1 VVDGGRPAAD
11 GGSATDPERL
21 LSQAL
26 RAQAAGVPVSRPQP
40 PPPPAA
46 PADRSSLP
54 AGWLLLIALVL
65 GLLAGAVAGLVT
77 VL

>member
-1 VVDGGRPAAD
+1 MDED
-11 GGSATDPERL
+11 L

-26 RAQAAGVPVSRPQP
+26 RAQAAGLPGGP
-40 PPPPAA
+40 PRPAA
-46 PADRSSLP
+46 ARPARLRLP

-65 GLLAGAVAGLVT
+65 GLLAGAAAGLVT

>member
-1 VVDGGRPAAD
+1 VAEGGH
-11 GGSATDPERL
+11 GTDPERL

-26 RAQAAGVPVSRPQP
+26 RAHAAGMPVSRPLP
-40 PPPPAA
+40 PPRAAAA
-46 PADRSSLP
+46 PDRWSLP
-54 AGWLLLIALVL
+54 AGWVLLIALVL

>member
-1 VVDGGRPAAD
+1 VTERSSG
-11 GGSATDPERL
+11 DPERL

-26 RAQAAGVPVSRPQP
+26 RAQAAGVPVNGPAP
-40 PPPPAA
+40 PVPPPAPA
-46 PADRSSLP
+46 PPERSSLS

>member
-1 VVDGGRPAAD
+1 V
-11 GGSATDPERL
+11 
-21 LSQAL
+21 
-26 RAQAAGVPVSRPQP
+26 
-40 PPPPAA
+40 
-46 PADRSSLP
+46 LP